1 MYHVRFLKVPY
12 SKCSLSLLKS
22 DSPKKSRTKLNDGK
36 AVTAPQIISR
46 PQAFSGS
53 TCTINSV
60 VTLTTDLG
68 EYFFYGN
75 ATLSVSLIASGQ
87 LSSKTTNVI
96 HTKVQWKPGMRAL
109 PIELEV
115 SMKQLDRIM
124 KNRGVDVR
132 FYMRVGLNIDGES
145 NDENE
150 IYVDSYGDT
159 LSTVLPVTSLGFWFS
174 GAEEWRPRKYDI
186 QWTIRY
192 DNDNQRYVSRDIP
205 IGVTSL
211 KLVEETGESVA
222 RHLWDSGILLGSFLT
237 SSQNNRDLFVQQ
249 LRAASKPMRIL
260 ELGSGCGTVG
270 LSLSKVFPQSHVVLT
285 DLDSARDVCERNIA
299 LNCTTN
305 KSSRANGKVEFSSF
319 NWDSG
324 NNTAEENAKVYD
336 AEWDLVIS
344 CDCTYNADSFDILT
358 DVLLK
363 VVSRRTKLLLVHK
376 ERHGSEARVFEL
388 LREKNNLHF
397 QWRQQLGPASVKS
410 TADILVRWDNE

>member
-12 SKCSLSLLKS
+12 SKSSRSLLKS
-22 DSPKKSRTKLNDGK
+22 DSPKKSSTRPNDAK
-36 AVTAPQIISR
+36 AVNAPQIISR
-46 PQAFSGS
+46 PQAFSVS

-68 EYFFYGN
+68 DYFFYGN

-96 HTKVQWKPGMRAL
+96 HTEVQWKTGMRAL
-109 PIELEV
+109 PIVLEV
-115 SMKQLDRIM
+115 SMKQLSRTI
-124 KNRGVDVR
+124 KNIGADVR
-132 FYMRVGLNIDGES
+132 FYMRVRLNMDTEYK
-145 NDENE
+145 DENE

-159 LSTVLPVTSLGFWFS
+159 LSKVLPVTSLGFWFS
-174 GAEEWRPRKYDI
+174 GSEERRARAHDT

-211 KLVEETGESVA
+211 KLVEELGESVA
-222 RHLWDSGILLGSFLT
+222 RHLWDSGILLGSFLA
-237 SSQNNRDLFVQQ
+237 SSPRNREVFVEQ

-270 LSLSKVFPQSHVVLT
+270 LTLSKVFPQSHVVLT
-285 DLDSARDVCERNIA
+285 DLDSARAVCERNIA
-299 LNCTTN
+299 LNCTRN
-305 KSSRANGKVEFSSF
+305 NSSRANGKVEFSSF
-319 NWDSG
+319 NWDNG
-324 NNTAEENAKVYD
+324 NNTAEENAKVYS
-336 AEWDLVIS
+336 AEWDLVVS
-344 CDCTYNADSFDILT
+344 CDCTYNTDSFDILT

-388 LREKNNLHF
+388 LREKNNLQF
-397 QWRQQLGPASVKS
+397 QWRQQLEPACAKS
-410 TADILVRWDNE
+410 TADILVPVG